1 MAYEQQ
7 QGGNGS
13 NGRWTWEDLIAQIDS
28 AIKGVQQAYFTN
40 QQIFNQ
46 KLEAQGKYYA
56 GLSAWQDA
64 KAKDLQT
71 KTNKLVAD
79 NKTSIDNYDKEI
91 KNISDAIN
99 YTGNM
104 LTKTVREYGDKFTDT
119 LTLNDLSHLNF
130 EIIRDGAVPT
140 LFHVVSGKRYRA
152 NGGQITPDMLA
163 YQIEVDPNNLGEI
176 KQFII
181 SEGYMATADNG
192 ELIPFVDP
200 IGRTAMGD
208 FSGKRPIDQTTH
220 TVSGINH
227 TDWKNMLAYKFRYTL
242 YNQILPAERDRLTN
256 ERSRINDEFYRNIA
270 EFSSQAEG
278 QDPPNWIYK
287 SPWFWDK

>member
-28 AIKGVQQAYFTN
+28 AIKGIQQAYFTN

-71 KTNKLVAD
+71 KITRLVAD

-91 KNISDAIN
+91 KNISDALN
-99 YTGNM
+99 YTRNM
-104 LTKTVREYGDKFTDT
+104 LTKTVQEYGDKFTNT
-119 LTLNDLSHLNF
+119 LTLNKLSHLNF
-130 EIIRDGAVPT
+130 EIIRDGKNPA
-140 LFHVVSGKRYRA
+140 LFHVVSGKRYRD
-152 NGGQITPDMLA
+152 NGGKITPDILA
-163 YQIEVDPNNLGEI
+163 YQIVVDPNNLGKI
-176 KQFII
+176 KEFII
-181 SEGYMATADNG
+181 SEDYMATAG
-192 ELIPFVDP
+192 GKLIPFADP
-200 IGRTAMGD
+200 IGRTAVGD
-208 FSGKRPIDQTTH
+208 FSGQRPIDPTTH

-227 TDWKNMLAYKFRYTL
+227 NDWKNMLAYKFGYTL
-242 YNQILPAERDRLTN
+242 YNQILPAERERLTN
-256 ERSRINDEFYRNIA
+256 ERSSINEKFNNDIVQL
-270 EFSSQAEG
+270 SSQAEG
-278 QDPPNWIYK
+278 QNPPDWRY
-287 SPWFWDK
+287 WFWE

>member
-7 QGGNGS
+7 QGSNGS

-99 YTGNM
+99 YTRNM
-104 LTKTVREYGDKFTDT
+104 LTKTVQEYGDKFTNT
-119 LTLNDLSHLNF
+119 LTLNELSHLNF
-130 EIIRDGAVPT
+130 EIIRDGADPT
-140 LFHVVSGKRYRA
+140 LFHVVSGKRYRD
-152 NGGQITPDMLA
+152 NGGKITPDMLA
-163 YQIEVDPNNLGEI
+163 YQIVVDPNNLGEI

-181 SEGYMATADNG
+181 SKDYMATAG
-192 ELIPFVDP
+192 GKLIPFVDP

-208 FSGKRPIDQTTH
+208 FSGERPIDQNTH
-220 TVSGINH
+220 TVSGIDH
-227 TDWKNMLAYKFRYTL
+227 THWKNMLAYKFRYTL

-256 ERSRINDEFYRNIA
+256 ERSRINDKFYSDIV
-270 EFSSQAEG
+270 EFSTQAEG

-287 SPWFWDK
+287 TPWFWDK